1 MNFSVL
7 RPYAFI
13 YGLGILV
20 PALLFV
26 FISYG
31 KIKVG
36 FASKNAM
43 KKTGSDLKRINR
55 CFLHRT
61 FFRALSWI
69 MVVTAYAGVSFG
81 TSSVPVQKTGTA
93 VSLVFDISH
102 SMDARDSLNGKS
114 RLNAASSYAMALVD
128 RLDKECSI
136 SIVLAKGDGILGVPL
151 TEDRETVG
159 TALSALSSGLM
170 SSAGSSIGSGVR
182 AAIRSFPSQSAQA
195 SYIWVF
201 TDGEETDGTLAAA
214 LSEAVKCGIPVTI
227 IGFGSE
233 KESEVLA
240 GDGVTFV
247 KTALRSDGIRKTI
260 DSAKKK
266 ISIDKKL
273 VDSTMLSYVEA
284 SKIGSANTIFSSMK
298 GKISSGGLPSGADSY
313 DGDERETI
321 IMYELQPVDRS
332 NLFVA
337 LAIVFFVS
345 SFIFGELNI
354 LFGKTKKAAVVSA
367 VFVSALFT
375 GCSGKTSDMTRIL
388 SGRIAWN
395 RGQYQDA
402 VASFLDAE
410 NRSASDDDKVLE
422 QYAVYGLAS
431 TYLMQNE
438 TEAARMRFAQ
448 LDDDVVNEKI
458 KFSKIY
464 NLGIISYTQGE
475 FEDAVECFKRA
486 LLIDGSNVNAKV
498 NLELASKELASKAR
512 QMEQEVTVEAEDSQE
527 NSLLE
532 DAIYSIIREKEQK
545 QWKNRQ
551 KREESSSLDY

>member
-13 YGLGILV
+13 YGLCVLV

-31 KIKVG
+31 KTKIG
-36 FASKNAM
+36 FANKNAM

-61 FFRALSWI
+61 FFRVLSWI

-93 VSLVFDISH
+93 VCLVFDISH

-114 RLNAASSYAMALVD
+114 RLKAASSYATALID
-128 RLDKECSI
+128 RMDNDCSI
-136 SIVLAKGDGILGVPL
+136 SVVLAKGDGILGVPL

-159 TALSALSSGLM
+159 SALNALSSGLM
-170 SSAGSSIGSGVR
+170 SSSGSSIGSGIR
-182 AAIRSFPSQSAQA
+182 TAIKSFPSQSARA

-214 LSEAVKCGIPVTI
+214 LSESVKCGIPVTI
-227 IGFGSE
+227 IGFGSRD
-233 KESEVLA
+233 ESEVLA

-247 KTALRSDGIRKTI
+247 KTALRSESIQKAIDG
-260 DSAKKK
+260 AKKK
-266 ISIDKKL
+266 ISIDRKL
-273 VDSTMLSYVEA
+273 VDSTMLMYVEA
-284 SKIGSANTIFSSMK
+284 SRIGSANTIISSMK
-298 GKISSGGLPSGADSY
+298 GKSFLEGDSS
-313 DGDERETI
+313 DEKESV
-321 IMYELQPVDRS
+321 IMYELQPIDRS
-332 NLFVA
+332 SLFVA
-337 LAIVFFVS
+337 LAIVFFVA

-354 LFGKTKKAAVVSA
+354 RFGKKRKAAVVSA

-395 RGQYQDA
+395 RGMYQDA
-402 VASFLDAE
+402 VASFLEAE
-410 NRSASDDDKVLE
+410 EHSVSDGDMVLE
-422 QYAVYGLAS
+422 QYAVFGLAS

-448 LDDDVVNEKI
+448 LDGDGLNERI

-475 FEDAVECFKRA
+475 FEDAVEYFKQA
-486 LLIDGSNVNAKV
+486 LLIDGSNVNAKI

-512 QMEQEVTVEAEDSQE
+512 QMEQEVTVETEDSQE
-527 NSLLE
+527 SSLLE

-551 KREESSSLDY
+551 KKEESSSLDY